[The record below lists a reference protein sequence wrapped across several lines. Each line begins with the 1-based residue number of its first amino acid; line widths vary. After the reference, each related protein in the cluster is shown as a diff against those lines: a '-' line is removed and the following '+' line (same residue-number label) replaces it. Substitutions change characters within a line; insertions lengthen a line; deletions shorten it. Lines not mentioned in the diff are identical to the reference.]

1 MYPGLRDL
9 ARELAGALL
18 RLAAYL
24 GTLAA
29 FAAACA
35 YLLPHLTPVATEAAT
50 ARTEIQSDW
59 IDVARPYP
67 AFALVMSEF
76 DGAESHYVI
85 RRHPLGGRKDIIS
98 FGDPG
103 GPAAHLK
110 IEIYRPG
117 GEHGVFTE
125 LREEIA
131 ARVAD
136 LEPDG
141 RMSPAGTLET
151 KFGELPLVDFAVRPV
166 SGARRCLGFARTFG
180 APLAQIA
187 GTYCQPGPEIVE
199 RAVLTCALD
208 RLTFMAGHAEPKLA
222 EVFAHA
228 EINRNFCGHN
238 GPILAAT
245 PRRGNWLD
253 RIPDPRLRGRI

>member
-1 MYPGLRDL
+1 MHSGL
-9 ARELAGALL
+9 ARFARALGGALL
-18 RLAAYL
+18 GLTAYL
-24 GTLAA
+24 GALAA
-29 FAAACA
+29 FAAAGA
-35 YLLPHLTPVATEAAT
+35 YLLPHLTPVATEGAT
-50 ARTEIQSDW
+50 ARMETQSEW

-67 AFALVMSEF
+67 AFALVMGEF

-117 GEHGVFTE
+117 GEHGVFTA

-136 LEPDG
+136 LAPDA
-141 RMSPAGTLET
+141 RMSTAGMLET

-187 GTYCQPGPEIVE
+187 GTYCQPGEEIVP
-199 RAVLTCALD
+199 RAILACALD
-208 RLTFMAGHAEPKLA
+208 RLTFSAGHAEPKLA

-238 GPILAAT
+238 GPILAST

>member
-1 MYPGLRDL
+1 MG
-9 ARELAGALL
+9 
-18 RLAAYL
+18 
-24 GTLAA
+24 
-29 FAAACA
+29 
-35 YLLPHLTPVATEAAT
+35 
-50 ARTEIQSDW
+50 
-59 IDVARPYP
+59 
-67 AFALVMSEF
+67 EF

-117 GEHGVFTE
+117 GEHGVFTA
-125 LREEIA
+125 LCEEIA

-136 LEPDG
+136 LAPDA
-141 RMSPAGTLET
+141 RMSTAGMLET

-187 GTYCQPGPEIVE
+187 GTYCLP
-199 RAVLTCALD
+199 
-208 RLTFMAGHAEPKLA
+208 AG
-222 EVFAHA
+222 
-228 EINRNFCGHN
+228 
-238 GPILAAT
+238 
-245 PRRGNWLD
+245 
-253 RIPDPRLRGRI
+253 